1 MGPGTRTARA
11 GILIAL
17 AMLLT
22 VTSTSLMVNA
32 QDVMEAEGPGIEWTL
47 PETHMLYLK
56 GTEEQ
61 PFLDRNWTTNTG
73 QPLGRAEFTKTSSA
87 LNPNLIDIQSAP
99 LAESFRFEG
108 NITVRLFASLDS
120 TNDGC
125 RLTNVLPGSAGAET
139 SFSVTLSL
147 GSSVVIENAQTNS
160 LPMEESY
167 LSAHEFTVQALDVN
181 VSLASGDPIS
191 LQVDVQHDC
200 LQQGVLWWGTYDA
213 TSGIIFDGNV
223 IEPKLEYSIDS
234 NRMARVEFTPISPW
248 GPGDFDGQVLEIVGP
263 LDWDEMVHG
272 FGKEDQRLEHFETPH
287 GTRTGEGNR
296 TILTWSSEKPLL
308 PGRYMIDACF
318 TVTDQNPGELCDAIG
333 VLRFEIPQDPKP
345 MLSSMWAAVVVPLG
359 IIAWIGVSMREA
371 MLPIQTYAILL
382 LLAIAALGPA
392 MHLPDIDS
400 NAPREEGAA
409 PSFALLSHDGEL
421 VKLPELLKGSD
432 AVVVGL
438 FRTGSPN
445 AIRQFDDFRGTE
457 IISESDIA
465 FIQIA
470 TGEGVQS
477 VDLDTYSLTLNES
490 WPLLMD
496 EADAAVGKAFPS
508 GATDAVIIID
518 SAGFVTDWQPG
529 TMSALE
535 IDEAVSSASRGSGN
549 NPLSLFSVI
558 IGTALLPL
566 AVLAMPRDRE
576 LELPEESLFPGAGAL
591 MTAAGAAAGFG
602 LWALP
607 VALMAAFGLGAFW
620 IWVELLLAVVLVY
633 HGMSVLLHGKIAEA
647 ERLITVTYS
656 RLPDGFR
663 AWRDRAS
670 FAEDVYLGL
679 WLAWLLWLRTPAL
692 IPQGVGAVA
701 RSDILGILLS
711 VLAMLGFLVAAGIV
725 VNIARLVALSPGNLS
740 RVFGWLSVGIR
751 PRAWGLASAIL
762 GTWVALA
769 LLVGPVMGSL

>member
-47 PETHMLYLK
+47 PDTHMLYLK

-296 TILTWSSEKPLL
+296 TILTWSSEKPLM

-409 PSFALLSHDGEL
+409 PSFVLLSHDGEL

-670 FAEDVYLGL
+670 FAEDAYLGL

>member
-1 MGPGTRTARA
+1 MGAGNGAARA
-11 GILIAL
+11 GTLIAL
-17 AMLLT
+17 FLLLT
-22 VTSTSLMVNA
+22 VTSTSLVANA

-47 PETHMLYLK
+47 PGTHMLYLK

-73 QPLGRAEFTKTSSA
+73 QPLGKAEFTKTSSA

-99 LAESFRFEG
+99 LEESFRFEG

-147 GSSVVIENAQTNS
+147 GSSVVIQNAQTNS

-181 VSLASGDPIS
+181 VSLASGDLVS

-213 TSGIIFDGNV
+213 TSGIIFDGDV

-296 TILTWSSEKPLL
+296 TILTWSSEKPLM

-333 VLRFEIPQDPKP
+333 ILRFEIPQDPKP

-359 IIAWIGVSMREA
+359 IISWIGVSMREA

-576 LELPEESLFPGAGAL
+576 LELPEEPLFPGAGAL

-607 VALMAAFGLGAFW
+607 VALMASFGLGAFW
-620 IWVELLLAVVLVY
+620 IWVELLLAVALVY
-633 HGMSVLLHGKIAEA
+633 HGLSVLLHGRIAEV
-647 ERLITVTYS
+647 ERLITVAYS

-701 RSDILGILLS
+701 RSGILGIPLS

-769 LLVGPVMGSL
+769 LLMGPVMGSL

>member
-1 MGPGTRTARA
+1 MGPGTRAARA

-47 PETHMLYLK
+47 PDTHMLYLK

-213 TSGIIFDGNV
+213 TSGIIFDGDV

-679 WLAWLLWLRTPAL
+679 WLAWLLWLRTPVL

>member
-47 PETHMLYLK
+47 PDTHMLYLK

-633 HGMSVLLHGKIAEA
+633 HGLSVLLHGKIAEV

-679 WLAWLLWLRTPAL
+679 WLAWLLWLRTPVL

>member
-1 MGPGTRTARA
+1 MGEGTGAARA
-11 GILIAL
+11 GALIAL
-17 AMLLT
+17 VLLLT

-32 QDVMEAEGPGIEWTL
+32 QDAMEAEGPGIEWTL
-47 PETHMLYLK
+47 PDTHMLYLK
-56 GTEEQ
+56 GTEDQ

-99 LAESFRFEG
+99 LSESFRFEG

-139 SFSVTLSL
+139 SFLVTLSL
-147 GSSVVIENAQTNS
+147 GSTVVIGNAQTNS

-213 TSGIIFDGNV
+213 TSGIIFDGDV

-296 TILTWSSEKPLL
+296 TILTWSSEKPLM

-318 TVTDQNPGELCDAIG
+318 MITDQNPGELCDAIG
-333 VLRFEIPQDPKP
+333 VLRFEVPQDAKP

-400 NAPREEGAA
+400 NAPREEGAS
-409 PSFALLSHDGEL
+409 PSFALLSHEGEL

-445 AIRQFDDFRGTE
+445 AIRQFDDFRGAA
-457 IISESDIA
+457 IISDSEIA

-477 VDLDTYSLTLNES
+477 VDLDTYSLILNES

-566 AVLAMPRDRE
+566 VVLAMPRDRE
-576 LELPEESLFPGAGAL
+576 LELPEEPLFPGAGAL
-591 MTAAGAAAGFG
+591 MTAAGAATGFG

-620 IWVELLLAVVLVY
+620 IWVELLLAVVFVY
-633 HGMSVLLHGKIAEA
+633 HGLSVLLYGKIVEV
-647 ERLITVTYS
+647 ERLITVAYS

-670 FAEDVYLGL
+670 FAEDAYLGL

-701 RSDILGILLS
+701 RSDILGIPLS

-725 VNIARLVALSPGNLS
+725 VNIARLVALSPGKLS

-762 GTWVALA
+762 GTWVVLA

>member
-17 AMLLT
+17 ATLLT

-47 PETHMLYLK
+47 PDTHMLYLK

-296 TILTWSSEKPLL
+296 TILTWSSEKPLM

-679 WLAWLLWLRTPAL
+679 WLAWLLWLRTPVL

-725 VNIARLVALSPGNLS
+725 VNIARFVALLPGNLS

-762 GTWVALA
+762 GTWVVLA

>member
-1 MGPGTRTARA
+1 MGPGTRAARA

-17 AMLLT
+17 ATLLT

-32 QDVMEAEGPGIEWTL
+32 QDAMEAEGPGIEWTL
-47 PETHMLYLK
+47 PDTHMLYLK

-679 WLAWLLWLRTPAL
+679 WLAWLLWLRTPVL

>member
-1 MGPGTRTARA
+1 MGAGNGAARA
-11 GILIAL
+11 GTLIAL
-17 AMLLT
+17 FLLLT
-22 VTSTSLMVNA
+22 VTSTSLVANA

-47 PETHMLYLK
+47 PGTHMLYLK

-73 QPLGRAEFTKTSSA
+73 QPLGKAEFTKTSSA

-99 LAESFRFEG
+99 LEESFRFEG

-181 VSLASGDPIS
+181 VSLASGDLVS

-213 TSGIIFDGNV
+213 TSGIIFDGDV

-248 GPGDFDGQVLEIVGP
+248 GSGDFDGQVLEIVGP

-296 TILTWSSEKPLL
+296 TILTWSSEKPLM

-333 VLRFEIPQDPKP
+333 ILRFEIPQDPKP

-359 IIAWIGVSMREA
+359 IISWIGVSMREA

-457 IISESDIA
+457 IISESDIV

-477 VDLDTYSLTLNES
+477 VDLDTYSLALNES

-496 EADAAVGKAFPS
+496 ESDAAVGKAFPS

-576 LELPEESLFPGAGAL
+576 LELPEEPLFPGAGAL

-607 VALMAAFGLGAFW
+607 VALMASFGLGAFW

-633 HGMSVLLHGKIAEA
+633 HGLSVLLHGRIAEV
-647 ERLITVTYS
+647 ERLITVAYS

-701 RSDILGILLS
+701 RSGILGIPLS

-769 LLVGPVMGSL
+769 LLMGPVMGSL

>member
-1 MGPGTRTARA
+1 MGPGTRAARA

-17 AMLLT
+17 ATLLT

-32 QDVMEAEGPGIEWTL
+32 QDAMEAEGPGIEWTL
-47 PETHMLYLK
+47 PDTHMLYLK

-576 LELPEESLFPGAGAL
+576 LELPEEPLFPGAGAL

-679 WLAWLLWLRTPAL
+679 WLAWLLWLRTPVL

-725 VNIARLVALSPGNLS
+725 VNIARFVALLPGNLS

>member
-1 MGPGTRTARA
+1 
-11 GILIAL
+11 
-17 AMLLT
+17 
-22 VTSTSLMVNA
+22 
-32 QDVMEAEGPGIEWTL
+32 
-47 PETHMLYLK
+47 
-56 GTEEQ
+56 
-61 PFLDRNWTTNTG
+61 
-73 QPLGRAEFTKTSSA
+73 
-87 LNPNLIDIQSAP
+87 
-99 LAESFRFEG
+99 
-108 NITVRLFASLDS
+108 
-120 TNDGC
+120 
-125 RLTNVLPGSAGAET
+125 
-139 SFSVTLSL
+139 
-147 GSSVVIENAQTNS
+147 
-160 LPMEESY
+160 
-167 LSAHEFTVQALDVN
+167 
-181 VSLASGDPIS
+181 
-191 LQVDVQHDC
+191 
-200 LQQGVLWWGTYDA
+200 
-213 TSGIIFDGNV
+213 
-223 IEPKLEYSIDS
+223 
-234 NRMARVEFTPISPW
+234 
-248 GPGDFDGQVLEIVGP
+248 
-263 LDWDEMVHG
+263 
-272 FGKEDQRLEHFETPH
+272 
-287 GTRTGEGNR
+287 
-296 TILTWSSEKPLL
+296 
-308 PGRYMIDACF
+308 
-318 TVTDQNPGELCDAIG
+318 
-333 VLRFEIPQDPKP
+333 
-345 MLSSMWAAVVVPLG
+345 
-359 IIAWIGVSMREA
+359 

-400 NAPREEGAA
+400 NAPREEGAS
-409 PSFALLSHDGEL
+409 PSFALLSHEGEL

-445 AIRQFDDFRGTE
+445 AIRQFDDFRGAA
-457 IISESDIA
+457 IISDSEIA

-477 VDLDTYSLTLNES
+477 VDLDTHSLILNES

-566 AVLAMPRDRE
+566 VVLAMPRDRE
-576 LELPEESLFPGAGAL
+576 LELPEEPLFPGAGAL
-591 MTAAGAAAGFG
+591 MTAAGAATGFG

-620 IWVELLLAVVLVY
+620 IWVELLLAVVFVY
-633 HGMSVLLHGKIAEA
+633 HGLSVLLYGKIVEV
-647 ERLITVTYS
+647 ERLITVAYS

-670 FAEDVYLGL
+670 FAEDAYLGL

-701 RSDILGILLS
+701 RSDILGIPLS

-725 VNIARLVALSPGNLS
+725 VNIARLVALSPGKLS

-762 GTWVALA
+762 GTWVVLA

>member
-1 MGPGTRTARA
+1 MGPGTRAARA

-213 TSGIIFDGNV
+213 TSGIIFEGDV

-409 PSFALLSHDGEL
+409 PSFVLLSHDGEL

-679 WLAWLLWLRTPAL
+679 WLAWLLWLRTPVL

>member
-22 VTSTSLMVNA
+22 VTSTSLMANA

-47 PETHMLYLK
+47 PDTHMLYLK

-147 GSSVVIENAQTNS
+147 GSSMVIENAQTNS

-181 VSLASGDPIS
+181 VSLASGDSIS

-457 IISESDIA
+457 IISESNIV

-679 WLAWLLWLRTPAL
+679 WLAWLLWLRTPVL

>member
-1 MGPGTRTARA
+1 MGPGTRAARA

-17 AMLLT
+17 ATLLT

-47 PETHMLYLK
+47 PDTHMLYLK

-576 LELPEESLFPGAGAL
+576 LELPEEPLFPGAGAL

-620 IWVELLLAVVLVY
+620 IWVELLLAMVLVY

-679 WLAWLLWLRTPAL
+679 WLAWLLWLRTPVL

-725 VNIARLVALSPGNLS
+725 VNIARFVALLPGNLS

>member
-1 MGPGTRTARA
+1 MGPGTRAARA

-17 AMLLT
+17 ATLLT

-32 QDVMEAEGPGIEWTL
+32 QDAMEAEGPGIEWTL
-47 PETHMLYLK
+47 PDTHMLYLK

-181 VSLASGDPIS
+181 VSLASGDLIS

-576 LELPEESLFPGAGAL
+576 LELPEQSLFPGAGAL

-679 WLAWLLWLRTPAL
+679 WLAWLLWLRTPVL

>member
-1 MGPGTRTARA
+1 MGPETRAARA

-22 VTSTSLMVNA
+22 VTSTSLMLNA

-47 PETHMLYLK
+47 PDTHMLYLK

-73 QPLGRAEFTKTSSA
+73 QTLGRAEFTKTSSA

-359 IIAWIGVSMREA
+359 IIAWIGVAMREA

-392 MHLPDIDS
+392 MHLPYIDS
-400 NAPREEGAA
+400 NSPR
-409 PSFALLSHDGEL
+409 
-421 VKLPELLKGSD
+421 
-432 AVVVGL
+432 
-438 FRTGSPN
+438 
-445 AIRQFDDFRGTE
+445 
-457 IISESDIA
+457 
-465 FIQIA
+465 
-470 TGEGVQS
+470 
-477 VDLDTYSLTLNES
+477 
-490 WPLLMD
+490 
-496 EADAAVGKAFPS
+496 
-508 GATDAVIIID
+508 
-518 SAGFVTDWQPG
+518 
-529 TMSALE
+529 
-535 IDEAVSSASRGSGN
+535 
-549 NPLSLFSVI
+549 
-558 IGTALLPL
+558 
-566 AVLAMPRDRE
+566 
-576 LELPEESLFPGAGAL
+576 
-591 MTAAGAAAGFG
+591 
-602 LWALP
+602 
-607 VALMAAFGLGAFW
+607 
-620 IWVELLLAVVLVY
+620 VE
-633 HGMSVLLHGKIAEA
+633 
-647 ERLITVTYS
+647 
-656 RLPDGFR
+656 
-663 AWRDRAS
+663 
-670 FAEDVYLGL
+670 
-679 WLAWLLWLRTPAL
+679 
-692 IPQGVGAVA
+692 
-701 RSDILGILLS
+701 
-711 VLAMLGFLVAAGIV
+711 
-725 VNIARLVALSPGNLS
+725 
-740 RVFGWLSVGIR
+740 
-751 PRAWGLASAIL
+751 
-762 GTWVALA
+762 
-769 LLVGPVMGSL
+769 

>member
-1 MGPGTRTARA
+1 MGPGTRAARA

-17 AMLLT
+17 ATLLT

-32 QDVMEAEGPGIEWTL
+32 QDAMEAEGPGIEWTL
-47 PETHMLYLK
+47 PDTHMLYLK

-518 SAGFVTDWQPG
+518 SAGFVTYWQPG

-566 AVLAMPRDRE
+566 AVLAMPRERE
-576 LELPEESLFPGAGAL
+576 LELPEQSLFPGAGAL

-679 WLAWLLWLRTPAL
+679 WLAWLLWLRTPVL

-725 VNIARLVALSPGNLS
+725 VNIARFVALLPGNLS

>member
-1 MGPGTRTARA
+1 MGAGTGATRA
-11 GILIAL
+11 GALIAIVL
-17 AMLLT
+17 LLT
-22 VTSTSLMVNA
+22 VTSTSLMANA
-32 QDVMEAEGPGIEWTL
+32 QDSMEADGPGIEWTL
-47 PETHMLYLK
+47 PDTHMLYLK

-61 PFLDRNWTTNTG
+61 TFLDRNWTTNTG
-73 QPLGRAEFTKTSSA
+73 EPLGKAEFTKTSSA

-99 LAESFRFEG
+99 LTESFRFEG

-125 RLTNVLPGSAGAET
+125 RLSNVLPGSAGAET
-139 SFSVTLSL
+139 SFMVSLSM
-147 GSSVVIENAQTNS
+147 GNSVVMENAQTNS

-181 VSLASGDPIS
+181 VSLSSEDPIS

-213 TSGIIFDGNV
+213 TSGIIFDGKV
-223 IEPKLEYSIDS
+223 IEPELELSIDS

-248 GPGDFDGQVLEIVGP
+248 GPGDFGGQVLEIVGP

-272 FGKEDQRLEHFETPH
+272 FGKEDQRLEHFETAH
-287 GTRTGEGNR
+287 GTRTGAGNR
-296 TILTWSSEKPLL
+296 TILTWSSEKPLM
-308 PGRYMIDACF
+308 PGRYMLDACF
-318 TVTDQNPGELCDAIG
+318 TVTDQDPGELCDAIG
-333 VLRFEIPQDPKP
+333 VLRFEVLKDPKP
-345 MLSSMWAAVVVPLG
+345 MLASMWAAVVVPLG
-359 IIAWIGVSMREA
+359 IIVWIGVSMREA

-392 MHLPDIDS
+392 LHLPDIDS

-421 VKLPELLKGSD
+421 VKLSELLKGSD
-432 AVVVGL
+432 AVVAGL

-445 AIRQFDDFRGTE
+445 AIRQFDDFRGAA

-549 NPLSLFSVI
+549 SPLSLFSII

-576 LELPEESLFPGAGAL
+576 LELPEEPLFPGAGAL
-591 MTAAGAAAGFG
+591 MTAAGAATGFG
-602 LWALP
+602 IWALP
-607 VALMAAFGLGAFW
+607 VALMAALGLGAFW

-633 HGMSVLLHGKIAEA
+633 HGLSMLLHGRIIEV
-647 ERLITVTYS
+647 ERFAAMAYA
-656 RLPDGFR
+656 RLPEGFR

-701 RSDILGILLS
+701 RSDILGIPLS

-725 VNIARLVALSPGNLS
+725 VNIARLVALSPGKLS

-762 GTWVALA
+762 GAWVALA

>member
-1 MGPGTRTARA
+1 MGPGTRAARA

-213 TSGIIFDGNV
+213 TSGIIFEGDV

-308 PGRYMIDACF
+308 PGRYMIAACF

-576 LELPEESLFPGAGAL
+576 LELPEEPLFPGAGAL
-591 MTAAGAAAGFG
+591 MTAGGAAAGFG

-633 HGMSVLLHGKIAEA
+633 HGLSVLLHGKIAEV
-647 ERLITVTYS
+647 ERLITGTYS

-692 IPQGVGAVA
+692 LPQGVGAVA

>member
-1 MGPGTRTARA
+1 MGDRANGSRT
-11 GILIAL
+11 GVLLAL
-17 AMLLT
+17 AMLL
-22 VTSTSLMVNA
+22 VMTSASSMANA
-32 QDVMEAEGPGIEWTL
+32 QDYDETEGPGIDWTL
-47 PETHMLYLK
+47 PDSHMLYLK

-73 QPLGRAEFTKTSSA
+73 QPLGKAEFTKTSSA

-99 LAESFRFEG
+99 LTESFRFEG

-125 RLTNVLPGSAGAET
+125 RLTNVLPGAAGAET
-139 SFSVTLSL
+139 SFEVTLSL
-147 GSSVVIENAQTNS
+147 GSTLVLDNAQTNS
-160 LPMEESY
+160 LAMEESY
-167 LSAHEFTVQALDVN
+167 LSAHEFTVEALDVN
-181 VSLASGDPIS
+181 VSLSPGDLVS

-200 LQQGVLWWGTYDA
+200 LQQGILWWGTYDA
-213 TSGIIFDGNV
+213 ISGIIFEGDV
-223 IEPKLEYSIDS
+223 IDPQLDYSIDS
-234 NRMARVEFTPISPW
+234 NRMVRVEFTPISPW
-248 GPGDFDGQVLEIVGP
+248 GAEDFEGQVLEIVGP

-287 GTRTGEGNR
+287 GTRTGEANR
-296 TILTWSSEKPLL
+296 TIFTWSSEKPLG

-318 TVTDQNPGELCDAIG
+318 TVTDQDPGELCDTVG
-333 VLRFEIPQDPKP
+333 VLRFEVLEGPKP
-345 MLSSMWAAVVVPLG
+345 MLASMWAAIVVPLG
-359 IIAWIGVSMREA
+359 IIAWIGASMREA

-382 LLAIAALGPA
+382 LLAITALGPA

-421 VKLPELLKGSD
+421 VKLSDLLPGHD

-445 AIRQFDDFRGTE
+445 AVRQFDDLRGAQ
-457 IISESDIA
+457 IISDSEIA

-477 VDLDTYSLTLNES
+477 VDLDTYSLTLNET

-508 GATDAVIIID
+508 GATDAVIVID

-549 NPLSLFSVI
+549 NPLSLFSI
-558 IGTALLPL
+558 IISTAVLPL
-566 AVLAMPRDRE
+566 VVLAMPRDRE
-576 LELPEESLFPGAGAL
+576 FKLPDEPLFPGAGSI
-591 MTAAGAAAGFG
+591 MTAVAAAVGFG
-602 LWALP
+602 IWALP
-607 VALMAAFGLGAFW
+607 VALMAALGLGAFW
-620 IWVELLLAVVLVY
+620 IWIELLLAVVMVY
-633 HGMSVLLHGKIAEA
+633 HGLSVLLHGRIAEIESMA
-647 ERLITVTYS
+647 SAAYS
-656 RLPDGFR
+656 RLPEGFR

-670 FAEDVYLGL
+670 FTEDAYLGL

-701 RSDILGILLS
+701 RSDLLGIPLS
-711 VLAMLGFLVAAGIV
+711 VLAMLAFLIAAGII
-725 VNIARLVALSPGNLS
+725 VNLARLIALAPGKVS
-740 RVFGWLSVGIR
+740 RVFGWLSAGIR
-751 PRAWGLASAIL
+751 PRAWGLATAIL
-762 GTWVALA
+762 GAWVAIA
-769 LLVGPVMGSL
+769 LFVGPVLGST

>member
-1 MGPGTRTARA
+1 MGPGTRAARA

-139 SFSVTLSL
+139 SFSVTVSL

-213 TSGIIFDGNV
+213 TSGIIFEGDV

-409 PSFALLSHDGEL
+409 PSFVLLSHDGEL

-576 LELPEESLFPGAGAL
+576 LELPEEPLFPGAGAL
-591 MTAAGAAAGFG
+591 MTAGGAAAGFG

-633 HGMSVLLHGKIAEA
+633 HGLSVLLHGKIAEV
-647 ERLITVTYS
+647 ERLITGTYS

>member
-47 PETHMLYLK
+47 PDTHMLYLK

-679 WLAWLLWLRTPAL
+679 WLAWLLWLRTPVL

-725 VNIARLVALSPGNLS
+725 VNIARLVALLPGNLS

>member
-1 MGPGTRTARA
+1 MESGTRAARA

-17 AMLLT
+17 ATLLT

-47 PETHMLYLK
+47 PDTHMLYLK

-576 LELPEESLFPGAGAL
+576 LELPEEPLFPGAGAL

-620 IWVELLLAVVLVY
+620 IWVELLLAMVLVY

-679 WLAWLLWLRTPAL
+679 WLAWLLWLRTPVL

-725 VNIARLVALSPGNLS
+725 VNIARFVALLPGNLS

>member
-1 MGPGTRTARA
+1 MGEGANVSRT
-11 GILIAL
+11 GVLIAL
-17 AMLLT
+17 ALLLMM
-22 VTSTSLMVNA
+22 TSAASMANA
-32 QDVMEAEGPGIEWTL
+32 QNIEEVEGPGINWTL
-47 PETHMLYLK
+47 PDSHMLYLK

-73 QPLGRAEFTKTSSA
+73 QPLGKAEFTRTSSS

-125 RLTNVLPGSAGAET
+125 RLTNVLPGAAGAET

-147 GSSVVIENAQTNS
+147 GSNVVLDNVQTNS

-167 LSAHEFTVQALDVN
+167 LSAHEFTVQAPDVN
-181 VSLASGDPIS
+181 VSLSSDDLIS

-213 TSGIIFDGNV
+213 TSGIIFDGEV
-223 IEPKLEYSIDS
+223 IDPQLDYSIDS
-234 NRMARVEFTPISPW
+234 NRMVRVEFTPISPW

-272 FGKEDQRLEHFETPH
+272 YGKEDQRMEHFETPH
-287 GTRTGEGNR
+287 GTRTGEANR
-296 TILTWSSEKPLL
+296 SIFTWSSEKPLI

-318 TVTDQNPGELCDAIG
+318 TVTDQDPGELCDAVG
-333 VLRFEIPQDPKP
+333 VLRFEVPEDSKP
-345 MLSSMWAAVVVPLG
+345 MLASMWAAVVVPLG
-359 IIAWIGVSMREA
+359 IIAWIGASMREA
-371 MLPIQTYAILL
+371 MLPLQTYAILL
-382 LLAIAALGPA
+382 LLAITALGPA

-421 VKLPELLKGSD
+421 VKLSDLISGND

-438 FRTGSPN
+438 FHTGSPN
-445 AIRQFDDFRGTE
+445 AIRQFDDFRGAQ
-457 IISESDIA
+457 IISDSDIA

-470 TGEGVQS
+470 TGEGIQS
-477 VDLDTYSLTLNES
+477 VDLDTYSLTLNET

-549 NPLSLFSVI
+549 HPLSLFSII
-558 IGTALLPL
+558 IGTALLPMV
-566 AVLAMPRDRE
+566 VLAMPRDRE
-576 LELPEESLFPGAGAL
+576 LKMPDELLFPGAGSF
-591 MTAAGAAAGFG
+591 MTAVAAAVGFG
-602 LWALP
+602 IWALP

-620 IWVELLLAVVLVY
+620 IWIELLLALAMVY
-633 HGMSVLLHGKIAEA
+633 HGLSVLLRGRIPEV
-647 ERLITVTYS
+647 EYLVTMTYS

-663 AWRDRAS
+663 AWRDRSS
-670 FAEDVYLGL
+670 FAEDAYLGL

-701 RSDILGILLS
+701 RSDLLGIPLS
-711 VLAMLGFLVAAGIV
+711 ILAMLGFLVAAGVIV
-725 VNIARLVALSPGNLS
+725 NLARLIALAPGNLS
-740 RVFGWLSVGIR
+740 RVFGWLSAGIR

-762 GTWVALA
+762 GAWVAFA
-769 LLVGPVMGSL
+769 LLVGPILGPM

>member
-32 QDVMEAEGPGIEWTL
+32 QDVMETEGPGIEWTL
-47 PETHMLYLK
+47 PDTHMLYLK

-679 WLAWLLWLRTPAL
+679 WLAWLLWLRTPVL

>member
-1 MGPGTRTARA
+1 MGPGTRAARA

-47 PETHMLYLK
+47 PDTHMLYLK

-213 TSGIIFDGNV
+213 TSGIIFEGDV

-409 PSFALLSHDGEL
+409 PSFVLLSHDGEL

-576 LELPEESLFPGAGAL
+576 LELPEEPLFPGAGAL
-591 MTAAGAAAGFG
+591 MTAGGAAAGFG

-633 HGMSVLLHGKIAEA
+633 HGLSVLLHGKIAEV
-647 ERLITVTYS
+647 ERLITGTYS

>member
-1 MGPGTRTARA
+1 MESGTRAARA

-47 PETHMLYLK
+47 PDTHMLYLK

-213 TSGIIFDGNV
+213 TSGIIFDGDV

-409 PSFALLSHDGEL
+409 PSFVLLSHDGEL

-576 LELPEESLFPGAGAL
+576 LELPEEPLFPGAGAL

-633 HGMSVLLHGKIAEA
+633 HGLSVLLHGKIAEV

-701 RSDILGILLS
+701 RSDILGIMLS

>member
-1 MGPGTRTARA
+1 MGAGNGAARA
-11 GILIAL
+11 GTLIVL
-17 AMLLT
+17 FLLLT
-22 VTSTSLMVNA
+22 VTSTSLVANA
-32 QDVMEAEGPGIEWTL
+32 QDVMETEGPGIEWTL
-47 PETHMLYLK
+47 PDTHMLYLK

-73 QPLGRAEFTKTSSA
+73 QPLGKAEFTKTSSA

-99 LAESFRFEG
+99 LEESFRFEG

-147 GSSVVIENAQTNS
+147 GSSVVIENTQTNS

-181 VSLASGDPIS
+181 VSLASGDLVS

-248 GPGDFDGQVLEIVGP
+248 GSGDFDGQVLEIVGP

-296 TILTWSSEKPLL
+296 TILTWSSEKPLM

-318 TVTDQNPGELCDAIG
+318 TVTDQDPGELCDAIG
-333 VLRFEIPQDPKP
+333 ILRFEIPQDPKP

-359 IIAWIGVSMREA
+359 IISWIGVSMREA

-477 VDLDTYSLTLNES
+477 VDLDTYSLILNES

-576 LELPEESLFPGAGAL
+576 LELPEEPLFPGAGAL

-607 VALMAAFGLGAFW
+607 VALMAAFGLGTFW

-633 HGMSVLLHGKIAEA
+633 HGLSVLLHGKIAEV

>member
-32 QDVMEAEGPGIEWTL
+32 QDVIESEGPGIEWTL
-47 PETHMLYLK
+47 PDTHMLYLK

-213 TSGIIFDGNV
+213 TSGIIFEGDV

-409 PSFALLSHDGEL
+409 PSFVLLSHDGEL

-576 LELPEESLFPGAGAL
+576 LELPEEPLFPGAGAL
-591 MTAAGAAAGFG
+591 MTAGGAAAGFG

-620 IWVELLLAVVLVY
+620 IWVELLLAVVFVY
-633 HGMSVLLHGKIAEA
+633 HGLSVLLYGKIVEV
-647 ERLITVTYS
+647 ERLITVAYS

-670 FAEDVYLGL
+670 FAEDAYLGL

-701 RSDILGILLS
+701 RSDILGIPLS

-725 VNIARLVALSPGNLS
+725 VNIARLVALSPGKLS

-762 GTWVALA
+762 GTWVVLA

>member
-1 MGPGTRTARA
+1 MESGTRAARA

-47 PETHMLYLK
+47 PDTHMLYLK

-213 TSGIIFDGNV
+213 TSGIIFDGDV

-409 PSFALLSHDGEL
+409 PSFVLLSHDGEL

-576 LELPEESLFPGAGAL
+576 LELPEEPLFPGAGAL

-620 IWVELLLAVVLVY
+620 IWVELLLAVALVY
-633 HGMSVLLHGKIAEA
+633 HGLSVLLHGKIAEA

-656 RLPDGFR
+656 RLPVGFR

-701 RSDILGILLS
+701 RSDILGIMLS

>member
-1 MGPGTRTARA
+1 MGPGTRAARA

-213 TSGIIFDGNV
+213 TSGIIFEGDV

-409 PSFALLSHDGEL
+409 PSFVLLSHDGEL

-576 LELPEESLFPGAGAL
+576 LELPEEPLFPGAGAL
-591 MTAAGAAAGFG
+591 MTAGGAAAGFG

-633 HGMSVLLHGKIAEA
+633 HGLSVLLHGKIAEV
-647 ERLITVTYS
+647 ERLITGTYS

>member
-1 MGPGTRTARA
+1 MGEGTGAARA
-11 GILIAL
+11 GALIAL
-17 AMLLT
+17 VLLLT

-32 QDVMEAEGPGIEWTL
+32 QDAMEAEGPGIEWTL
-47 PETHMLYLK
+47 PDTHMLYLK
-56 GTEEQ
+56 GTEDQ

-99 LAESFRFEG
+99 LSESFRFEG

-139 SFSVTLSL
+139 SFLVTLSL
-147 GSSVVIENAQTNS
+147 GSTVVIGNAQTNS

-181 VSLASGDPIS
+181 VSLASGDLVS

-213 TSGIIFDGNV
+213 TSGIIFDGDV

-296 TILTWSSEKPLL
+296 TILTWSSEKPLM

-318 TVTDQNPGELCDAIG
+318 MITDQNPGELCDAIG
-333 VLRFEIPQDPKP
+333 VLRFEVPQDAKP

-400 NAPREEGAA
+400 NAPREEGAS
-409 PSFALLSHDGEL
+409 PSFALLSHEGEL

-445 AIRQFDDFRGTE
+445 AIRQFDDFRGAA
-457 IISESDIA
+457 IISDSEIA

-477 VDLDTYSLTLNES
+477 VDLDTYSLILNES

-566 AVLAMPRDRE
+566 VVLAMPRDRE
-576 LELPEESLFPGAGAL
+576 LELPEEPLFPGAGAL
-591 MTAAGAAAGFG
+591 MTAAGAATGFG

-620 IWVELLLAVVLVY
+620 IWVELLLAVVFVY
-633 HGMSVLLHGKIAEA
+633 HGLSVLLYGKIVEV
-647 ERLITVTYS
+647 ERLITVAYS

-663 AWRDRAS
+663 SWRDRAS
-670 FAEDVYLGL
+670 FAEDAYLGL

-701 RSDILGILLS
+701 RSDILGIPLS

-725 VNIARLVALSPGNLS
+725 VNIARLVALSPGKLS

-762 GTWVALA
+762 GTWVVLA